1 MGFDDK
7 ILQLSRTIYQ
17 TSVMNHGSK
26 NNPTGQINKIK
37 DMIREFIRMEV
48 VPYELTNQEKMSFII
63 DNELKITYSVLSGHK
78 ASDGDEFQPV
88 RNKIKKYR
96 IELGIIKDGK

>member
-17 TSVMNHGSK
+17 TSVMVHGSK
-26 NNPTGQINKIK
+26 QNPTEQIGKIK

-48 VPYELTNQEKMSFII
+48 VPYELTNQEKITFIL
-63 DNELKITYSVLSGHK
+63 DNQLKITEAISNGHK
-78 ASDGDEFQPV
+78 ASDGDEFQLT
-88 RNKIKKYR
+88 RIKMNKFRK
-96 IELGIIKDGK
+96 ELGLIK